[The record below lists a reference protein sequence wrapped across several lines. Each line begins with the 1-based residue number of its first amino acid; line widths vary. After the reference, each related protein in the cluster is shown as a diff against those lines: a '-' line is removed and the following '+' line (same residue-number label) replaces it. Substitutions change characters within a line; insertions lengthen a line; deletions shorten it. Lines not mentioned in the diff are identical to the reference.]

1 MRFVFVEVTNVLG
14 LHGSVDFAGNP
25 TLLYGRN
32 LAGKTNLIN
41 LIRYCF
47 VSRKTSKI
55 YTEEKRLSKDELLL
69 NQAKEGHASFY
80 FHHRNG
86 LYRLEYSFKRRTH
99 ATGQKVNLY
108 EAKTFPQLSEKAVD
122 SLRNLE
128 WNLLASNA
136 SQLKEEFGEVGIYP
150 DIIDV
155 LISPS
160 NVRNFSDA
168 VNDKLVTIPDIIAKQ
183 ISNVNKGATR
193 LVDNLQRLQQSVL
206 VQEKE
211 SYAEKFKSLK
221 GKFGNQSSVREEELV
236 TIFTLGSATRN
247 LGERL
252 AGVDQELS
260 RLPSEEIQLELLKQ
274 KWAPAFNDKLLKI
287 REAKG
292 ILQEQ
297 KEAMSQR
304 KTLSLID
311 RNTEALKDLQASLRN
326 LPAKGN
332 IVALQGFAIP
342 SVKSIRFKLLLNPQR
357 IRKALEELE
366 TAKRSL
372 KRASQIAK
380 EYRVSLRLSEV
391 ASLVSSYKQLLKA
404 IKSPKPKP
412 KGDEAMI
419 TYSKEDKQSHVFI
432 PVSTLVK
439 NPAYLRGI
447 EPTPSVYK
455 TTALSGKRLNAV
467 VKEIKAKMQDL
478 EKCRVKL
485 KWAID
490 ANEATKKLF
499 PSLSDEIRYLGSK
512 EKDVD
517 RKLRSLLST
526 WEIRI
531 SSLSEVFAL
540 KPFQHNLDSV
550 DGIREFAS
558 SCEPILKIAES
569 NLIADFKNALSSFGV
584 KVPRELDIEKI
595 TIDDLLKKQSTE
607 LLAKKDRLEN
617 IKNWIN
623 SNLGE
628 VKETEDKLVTIR
640 FLETAVTVLSTILDK
655 IREHTSYEAMAEQI
669 AQSIEENVRTCVQ
682 MILPEELVA
691 FRHVGHGDF
700 MVQTVTGEPIT
711 HPAGSHKA
719 VISLGIMLALSQLF
733 DLPLIL
739 DEASER
745 FDYITLRNTFQLVS
759 MLGVTPNSPQICFV
773 SPMTLNIERNPE
785 VLDIIKNWN
794 IYLFER
800 KAQLE
805 KNIIKVSELSQ
816 ISA

>member
-80 FHHRNG
+80 FHHRNS
-86 LYRLEYSFKRRTH
+86 LYRLEYSFKRRAH
-99 ATGQKVNLY
+99 ATRQKVCLY
-108 EAKTFPQLSEKAVD
+108 EAKTFPQLNEKAVD

-183 ISNVNKGATR
+183 ISNVNKGATK
-193 LVDNLQRLQQSVL
+193 LADNLQKLQHSVL

-211 SYAEKFKSLK
+211 SYAEKFTSLK
-221 GKFGNQSSVREEELV
+221 GKFGNRSSVREEELV

-252 AGVDQELS
+252 TGVDQELS

-274 KWAPAFNDKLLKI
+274 KWAPAFNDKLSKI

-297 KEAMSQR
+297 KEAVSQR

-332 IVALQGFAIP
+332 IVALQDFAIP
-342 SVKSIRFKLLLNPQR
+342 SVKSITFKLLLNPQR

-372 KRASQIAK
+372 KKASQIAK
-380 EYRVSLRLSEV
+380 KYRVSLRLSEV
-391 ASLVSSYKQLLKA
+391 ASLVSSYRQLMKA

-432 PVSTLVK
+432 PVSSLVK

-447 EPTPSVYK
+447 ESTPSVYK

-467 VKEIKAKMQDL
+467 VKEIKAKMEDL

-490 ANEATKKLF
+490 ANEAMKKLF

-512 EKDVD
+512 EKDID

-550 DGIREFAS
+550 EGIRKFAS

-623 SNLGE
+623 SNLSE

-700 MVQTVTGEPIT
+700 VVQTVAGEPIT